1 MHPSASKLVWRTRK
15 KKTTMTKQDENYDK
29 EDDNKDRIR
38 RQKTK
43 ATTKRKTKG
52 DNDKEGNVED

>member
-1 MHPSASKLVWRTRK
+1 MRPSASKLVWRTRK

-43 ATTKRKTKG
+43 G
-52 DNDKEGNVED
+52 DNDKEGDVED